1 MVALPWNS
9 VALSAVQFPVLDLPR
24 HLFFLGKKKIP
35 KGECLWRSKK
45 IAGKLRFANART
57 SQAAVTCD
65 WVGSPTLLPTLC
77 TNPFYLDCGQLPE
90 KLGCPSQLCM
100 DSFTAVTPSVSVKW
114 GKSQPLCLFSAHPS
128 ACVIFFSL
136 IPDT

>member
-1 MVALPWNS
+1 MIALPWKS

-65 WVGSPTLLPTLC
+65 LVEPPTLLPTLFILSVVSC
-77 TNPFYLDCGQLPE
+77 QKSWDVPV
-90 KLGCPSQLCM
+90 SLCM
-100 DSFTAVTPSVSVKW
+100 DSFIALTPSISVKW
-114 GKSQPLCLFSAHPS
+114 GKSQPLCLFSAHLS
-128 ACVIFFSL
+128 ASVIFFFLSH
-136 IPDT
+136 TRHMN